1 MIDEIRYTS
10 IAKVLESWE
19 ISRQK
24 LGCVEEVGAMILLH
38 LFERSPETKAI
49 FGLQIDGKENIQ
61 DNPILRNHVLVHG
74 TAMFKFL
81 DGVLNLLGPDIDMI
95 VQVMAGLGKRHQR
108 LGVKKEHFPLLG
120 LAIRNTLEDIM
131 KENWTKT
138 LEDAWIEVFDELS
151 LIITND
157 MV

>member
-1 MIDEIRYTS
+1 MMDDIQYSS

-24 LGCVEEVGAMILLH
+24 YGCVEEVGTKILLH

-49 FGLQIDGKENIQ
+49 FGLKIEGGNIEEN
-61 DNPILRNHVLVHG
+61 PVMRNHVLIHG
-74 TAMFKFL
+74 MAMFKFL

-108 LGVKKEHFPLLG
+108 HGVKKEHFPMLG
-120 LAIRNTLEDIM
+120 LAIRDTLAEIM
-131 KENWTKT
+131 KENWTDK
-138 LEDAWIEVFDELS
+138 LESAWIEVFDELS
-151 LIITND
+151 LIITNE
-157 MV
+157 MI